1 MHEALMQRS
10 VGTPEPRTP
19 HLSLAAVFLRFL
31 RFGLL
36 AWGGPVA
43 QIAMLQRELVEE
55 ERWVSPERFR
65 RALAVY
71 QVLPGPEAHE
81 LCVWF
86 GMLARGRLGAV
97 LAGLGFMLPGFV
109 LMLAL
114 SALYANGIVRTP
126 ELRPLFMGLQAAVV
140 AMIVRALFRIGHH
153 ALFDRWLAGI
163 AAACFAST
171 LLGVHFAIALAFGG
185 VSYVWLRRTRWWLAA
200 ITALLFVGWTAFQ
213 LFAAPSPEVVDAA
226 TQAMVAPS
234 AGSLFLSGLR
244 TGLLTFGGAY
254 TAIPFLQHDAVV
266 TGGWMTNDQFL
277 EGIALGGVLPA
288 PLIIFGT
295 FVGYVGG
302 GLLGA
307 LMLTAGIFLPA
318 FSFTLLGHG
327 VFERITGNV
336 AVHDLLDGVTAGVVG
351 IMAATTVGL
360 VRSSI
365 TDVPSACIAAVGFA
379 VLWFWRSR
387 ASVPLTVLAGGLLGL
402 AVLR

>member
-1 MHEALMQRS
+1 MHEELMERS
-10 VGTPEPRTP
+10 VPTPDPRIP
-19 HLSLAAVFLRFL
+19 HLSLTAVFLRFL

-55 ERWVSPERFR
+55 ERWVAPERFR

-114 SALYANGIVRTP
+114 SALYANGALRTQ
-126 ELRPLFMGLQAAVV
+126 ELRPLFMGLQAAVI

-153 ALFDRWLAGI
+153 ALFDRWLAMI
-163 AAACFAST
+163 AAVCCAAT

-185 VSYVWLRRTRWWLAA
+185 VSYVWLRRARWWLAGA
-200 ITALLFVGWTAFQ
+200 GTLLFAGWTVFQ
-213 LFAAPSPEVVDAA
+213 LSATSPDVVDAA
-226 TQAMVAPS
+226 TLAKVAPP
-234 AGSLFLSGLR
+234 AGGLFLSGLR
-244 TGLLTFGGAY
+244 AGLLTFGGAY
-254 TAIPFLQHDAVV
+254 TAIPFLQQDAVV
-266 TGGWMTNDQFL
+266 VGGLMTNDQFL

-302 GLLGA
+302 GLLGV
-307 LMLTAGIFLPA
+307 LVVTAGIFLPA
-318 FSFTLLGHG
+318 FGFTLLGHG

-336 AVHDLLDGVTAGVVG
+336 AVHNLLDGVTAGVVG
-351 IMAATTVGL
+351 LMAATTVGL

-365 TDVPSACIAAVGFA
+365 TDVPTACIAAVG
-379 VLWFWRSR
+379 LSMLLFWRSR
-387 ASVPLTVLAGGLLGL
+387 AAVPLTVLAGGLLGL
-402 AVLR
+402 AVVR

>member
-1 MHEALMQRS
+1 MERS
-10 VGTPEPRTP
+10 LPTPDACIP

-31 RFGLL
+31 RFGSL

-43 QIAMLQRELVEE
+43 QIAMLQRELVEQV
-55 ERWVSPERFR
+55 RWVSPERFN

-86 GMLARGRLGAV
+86 GMVARGRLGAV

-114 SALYANGIVRTP
+114 SALYANGVLRTP
-126 ELRPLFMGLQAAVV
+126 EQRPLFTGLQAAVI

-153 ALFDRWLAGI
+153 ALHDRWLAGI
-163 AAACFAST
+163 AVACGAAT
-171 LLGVHFAIALAFGG
+171 LLGVHFAIPLVFGG
-185 VSYVWLRRTRWWLAA
+185 VSCVWLRRKRWWLGAA
-200 ITALLFVGWTAFQ
+200 AALLFAGWTAFQ
-213 LFAAPSPEVVDAA
+213 LSDTPAPQGIEAA
-226 TQAMVAPS
+226 TLAAVAPS
-234 AGSLFLSGLR
+234 AGALFLSGLR

-266 TGGWMTNDQFL
+266 AGTWMTNDQFL
-277 EGIALGGVLPA
+277 EGLALGGVLPA

-302 GLLGA
+302 GLPGA

-318 FSFTLLGHG
+318 FGFTLLGHG
-327 VFERITGNV
+327 LFERITGNV
-336 AVHDLLDGVTAGVVG
+336 AVHNLLDGVTAAVVG

-360 VRSSI
+360 VRSGI
-365 TDVPSACIAAVGFA
+365 TDVPSAGIAVVGLA
-379 VLWFWRSR
+379 MLCFWRSR
-387 ASVPLTVLAGGLLGL
+387 AAVPLTVLAGGLLGL

>member
-1 MHEALMQRS
+1 MERS
-10 VGTPEPRTP
+10 LPTPDACIP

-31 RFGLL
+31 RFGSL

-43 QIAMLQRELVEE
+43 QIAMLQRELVEQ
-55 ERWVSPERFR
+55 ERWVSPERFN

-86 GMLARGRLGAV
+86 GMIARGRLGAV
-97 LAGLGFMLPGFV
+97 LAGLGFMLPGFL

-114 SALYANGIVRTP
+114 SALYANGVLRTP
-126 ELRPLFMGLQAAVV
+126 ELRPLFLGLQAAVI

-163 AAACFAST
+163 AMACCAST

-185 VSYVWLRRTRWWLAA
+185 VSYVWLRRRRWWLPAA
-200 ITALLFVGWTAFQ
+200 GALLFASWTAFV
-213 LFAAPSPEVVDAA
+213 LFDAPAPSAIDAWTAA
-226 TQAMVAPS
+226 TVAPS
-234 AGSLFLSGLR
+234 APALFLSGLR

-254 TAIPFLQHDAVV
+254 TAIPFLQHDAV
-266 TGGWMTNDQFL
+266 TAGAWMTNDQFL
-277 EGIALGGVLPA
+277 EGLALGGVLPA

-302 GLLGA
+302 GPLGA
-307 LMLTAGIFLPA
+307 LVLTAGIFLPA
-318 FSFTLLGHG
+318 FGFTLLGHG
-327 VFERITGNV
+327 LFERITGSA
-336 AVHDLLDGVTAGVVG
+336 AVHNLLDGVTAGVVG
-351 IMAATTVGL
+351 IMAATTIGL
-360 VRSSI
+360 VRSGI
-365 TDVPSACIAAVGFA
+365 TDAPTACIAAVGLA
-379 VLWFWRSR
+379 MLWFWRSR
-387 ASVPLTVLAGGLLGL
+387 AAVPLTVLAGGLLGL

>member
-126 ELRPLFMGLQAAVV
+126 ELRPLFMGLQAAVI

-163 AAACFAST
+163 AAVSCAAT
-171 LLGVHFAIALAFGG
+171 LLGVHFAITLAFGG
-185 VSYVWLRRTRWWLAA
+185 ASYVWLRRGLWWLAA
-200 ITALLFVGWTAFQ
+200 VGALLLAGWTAFVLCDEPPQ
-213 LFAAPSPEVVDAA
+213 GVGAA
-226 TQAMVAPS
+226 TLAAVAPS
-234 AGSLFLSGLR
+234 AAGLFLSGLR

-266 TGGWMTNDQFL
+266 AGAWMTNDQFL
-277 EGIALGGVLPA
+277 EGLALGGVLPA

-302 GLLGA
+302 GLVGA

-318 FSFTLLGHG
+318 FCFTLLGHG
-327 VFERITGNV
+327 LFERFTGNV
-336 AVHDLLDGVTAGVVG
+336 AVHNLLDGVTAGVVG
-351 IMAATTVGL
+351 LMAATTVGL
-360 VRSSI
+360 VRSGI
-365 TDVPSACIAAVGFA
+365 TDVPSAAIAAVGLLM
-379 VLWFWRSR
+379 LWFWRSR
-387 ASVPLTVLAGGLLGL
+387 AAVPLTVLAGGLLGL
-402 AVLR
+402 ALLR